1 MEILYPDVIGSGGA
15 PNRIMKPRRRTDGAV
30 ADDSDMPGTGVINL
44 HGGAPQATMTSPDQ
58 QQRPMLSQTPTG
70 SSSGSMPTAHMQG
83 VPVASVVPSQTVS
96 TANSSALTP
105 PDETVPQANHNQN
118 QNQNKSQAQVRKRR
132 QNGSTTGADAV
143 ISPPLTSAAPGA
155 SSSASSPQK
164 RRRTSRNGSV
174 TASAPAISSSSHA
187 APTSGSNM
195 QVGFV
200 EDLLDAMKTRAA
212 PRWREQALDVFFRDF
227 AAEEYDL
234 QVKISENVLSNEHKA
249 LVFCKMPDRVRQHW
263 VSKFREM
270 HQLNNKSA

>member
-1 MEILYPDVIGSGGA
+1 MEILYPDVVGSGGA
-15 PNRIMKPRRRTDGAV
+15 PKRIMKPRRRTDGAV

-44 HGGAPQATMTSPDQ
+44 HGGAPQANMTSPDQ
-58 QQRPMLSQTPTG
+58 QQQQQRPLLSQTPTG
-70 SSSGSMPTAHMQG
+70 SSSGSMVTPHLEGA
-83 VPVASVVPSQTVS
+83 PVSSVIPSQTVS
-96 TANSSALTP
+96 TTNSSALTP
-105 PDETVPQANHNQN
+105 PDEILPQANQN
-118 QNQNKSQAQVRKRR
+118 QNSNQTQARKRR
-132 QNGSTTGADAV
+132 QNGASTGADAV

-174 TASAPAISSSSHA
+174 TTSAPVVASSSNA
-187 APTSGSNM
+187 AHTSGSNM
-195 QVGFV
+195 QIGFV
-200 EDLLDAMKTRAA
+200 EDLLDAMKSRAA
-212 PRWREQALDVFFRDF
+212 PRWREQALDIFFRDF

-270 HQLNNKSA
+270 HQLNNKST